1 MKLRLLAILLFALP
15 LCACTVPVA
24 ADAPSGSAAIES
36 DVEQA
41 APSGRPDGA
50 LDWSEARANI
60 GSTATVCGAVV
71 STFTATRSAG
81 QPTFLNL
88 GRDYP
93 DTTGFTAVIFDDHRS
108 AFPFDP
114 ALEYDQREICVSGE
128 IRPHEDFVQIE
139 ARSPEQITVI
149 G

>member
-1 MKLRLLAILLFALP
+1 MKLRLLAILLLALP
-15 LCACTVPVA
+15 LCACTVPET
-24 ADAPSGSAAIES
+24 ADAPSGSAAI
-36 DVEQA
+36 DTAVEQA
-41 APSGRPDGA
+41 APSERPEGA

-71 STFTATRSAG
+71 STFTATKSVG

-93 DTTGFTAVIFDDHRS
+93 DTTGFTTVIFDDHRS

-114 ALEYDQREICVSGE
+114 AIEYDQREICVSGE